1 MLSLLPRGEYS
12 VQQGSFEKRFNAAL
26 LSQYLTAKDLENV
39 KKTHFFNGR
48 FENIYLD
55 EKQAPLLHELKNDAR
70 NRASQ
75 IGDKPIRKLGCWFN
89 AMGPDADTTLH
100 SHDDGD
106 ELLSGVYY
114 VNVPKNSGKLIIH
127 AENEIIQHTPGEG
140 QWVFFSPQTPHAVS
154 KNLSDEL
161 RLSIA
166 FNFS

>member
-12 VQQGSFEKRFNAAL
+12 VQQSPFEKRFNTAL
-26 LSQYLTAKDLENV
+26 LSQYLAAKDLESV

-55 EKQAPLLHELKNDAR
+55 EKQAPLLNDLKIDAR

-75 IGDKPIRKLGCWFN
+75 IVGRPVQKLGCWFN
-89 AMGPDADTTLH
+89 AMGPNADTTLH
-100 SHDDGD
+100 SHDDDD

-114 VNVPKNSGKLIIH
+114 VCVPENSGELLIH
-127 AENEIIQHTPGEG
+127 TENKIVQHSPREG
-140 QWVFFSPQTPHAVS
+140 QWVFVSPLTPHAVN
-154 KNLSDEL
+154 KNRSAEL
-161 RLSIA
+161 RLSVA